1 MPSEIIV
8 IDHLPGHAAV
18 DTNVFARDE
27 ACLVGTEIQH
37 HIGNVHEIS
46 YSSGG
51 LLACVRA
58 GVNGILCAD
67 PSGRNG
73 VLELWSA
80 IIKTESPSAREYG
93 KIGLHEEE
101 FRWQENTAKR
111 NGRRR

>member
-37 HIGNVHEIS
+37 HIGNVH
-46 YSSGG
+46 G
-51 LLACVRA
+51 
-58 GVNGILCAD
+58 
-67 PSGRNG
+67 
-73 VLELWSA
+73 WSA

-93 KIGLHEEE
+93 KIGVHEEE
-101 FRWQENTAKR
+101 FRWLRKYSKR
-111 NGRRR
+111 DVPGRH